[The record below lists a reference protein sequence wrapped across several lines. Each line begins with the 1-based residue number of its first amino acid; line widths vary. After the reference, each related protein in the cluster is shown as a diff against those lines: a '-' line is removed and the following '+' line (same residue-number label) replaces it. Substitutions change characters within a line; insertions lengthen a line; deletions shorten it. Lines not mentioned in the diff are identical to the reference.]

1 MFNKGYTKG
10 KRRLSAEELMLLNWG
25 AGEDLRVL
33 ESPLDSKELKPV
45 HPKGNQP
52 WIFIGRT
59 DAEAEGPILWPPD
72 EQSWLTWKDPNAGK
86 DWRQEEG
93 TTEDEIVGWHHW
105 LDGHEFEQASGLVM
119 DREAW
124 CATAHGAAK
133 SWTWLSE
140 PNWEREG
147 IFQSKCRSEKTKKT
161 LHLPKFIRVVE
172 YINTSQVKQ
181 RMICPPVS
189 EHAYARQWSQF
200 SAIWQL
206 ILKFLVKHTTSTG
219 PCTGH
224 SLIWFPKLNFT
235 LWLEADLWTFT

>member
-1 MFNKGYTKG
+1 MLGRIEG
-10 KRRLSAEELMLLNWG
+10 RR
-25 AGEDLRVL
+25 R
-33 ESPLDSKELKPV
+33 
-45 HPKGNQP
+45 
-52 WIFIGRT
+52 GRQRMR
-59 DAEAEGPILWPPD
+59 L
-72 EQSWLTWKDPNAGK
+72 
-86 DWRQEEG
+86 
-93 TTEDEIVGWHHW
+93 
-105 LDGHEFEQASGLVM
+105 LDGITDLM
-119 DREAW
+119 DMSLSKLQGW
-124 CATAHGAAK
+124 W
-133 SWTWLSE
+133 WTGKPGVLQPMGPQRVGHDWV
-140 PNWEREG
+140 NRTEREKG
-147 IFQSKCRSEKTKKT
+147 FSKANAEVKKQKKT
-161 LHLPKFIRVVE
+161 LHLPKFIQVVE